1 MTFNSRMR
9 NLAITGM
16 AVGMLAGC
24 ATTQA
29 PATAA
34 RPAATQTAAAQRPQT
49 PTERCQREQRTR
61 VQNCIIESIVTTCRE
76 SNALNEDAFYSCVSD
91 GLVAPQTL
99 TANPTKQYSITVSFG
114 DEILSMRTGRAVVMD
129 AARLEVA
136 QIDERGVAM
145 VYEIERIVTA
155 VPAER
160 TRVDLATVRFN
171 FDGTSEGDMFK
182 LRGLPVWNLR
192 VESADGGRARVS
204 FEANDPAVL
213 VRPDDAASTAAPAQ
227 KKK

>member
-1 MTFNSRMR
+1 MTFNTRMR

-16 AVGMLAGC
+16 VVGALAGC

-49 PTERCQREQRTR
+49 PTERCLREQRTR

-76 SNALNEDAFYSCVSD
+76 SNAFSEDAFYSCVSD
-91 GLVAPQTL
+91 GLVTPQTL

-114 DEILSMRTGRAVVMD
+114 DEILSIRTGRAVAMD

-145 VYEIERIVTA
+145 VYEIERIATA
-155 VPAER
+155 APTER
-160 TRVDLATVRFN
+160 TRVELATVRFN
-171 FDGTSEGDMFK
+171 FDGTSEGDLFK

-204 FEANDPAVL
+204 FETTDPGVL
-213 VRPDDAASTAAPAQ
+213 VRPADAAPAAPAQ